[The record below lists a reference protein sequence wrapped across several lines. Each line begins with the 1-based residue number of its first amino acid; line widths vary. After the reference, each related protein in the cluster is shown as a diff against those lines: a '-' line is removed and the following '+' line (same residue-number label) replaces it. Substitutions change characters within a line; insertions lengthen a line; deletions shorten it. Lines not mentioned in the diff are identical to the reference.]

1 MGKYRDRRF
10 TPEEL
15 DEIISQMEIESKQY
29 REKMEK
35 EREQIV
41 RESKRRDC
49 HLFLLE
55 FIEFCRKIANQD
67 YGKENYN

>member
-1 MGKYRDRRF
+1 MGKYRDRKF

-15 DEIISQMEIESKQY
+15 DEIISQLELEHKQD
-29 REKMEK
+29 RERMAK
-35 EREQIV
+35 EREQII

-67 YGKENYN
+67 YE